1 MTTKKTTTR
10 KTVTPRA
17 TSKTAAKTTKHSGIK
32 RIIHEANPDAHVATG
47 KYRFLLCFMMIAIVV
62 FAGIAVCAMSVAI
75 SALNQVAEYEAC
87 YMEDENCTLPNKV
100 LEKKTETNTD
110 NTSYYESETVE
121 ENAIESVE

>member
-1 MTTKKTTTR
+1 
-10 KTVTPRA
+10 
-17 TSKTAAKTTKHSGIK
+17 
-32 RIIHEANPDAHVATG
+32 
-47 KYRFLLCFMMIAIVV
+47 MMIAIVV

-121 ENAIESVE
+121 ENAAESIE